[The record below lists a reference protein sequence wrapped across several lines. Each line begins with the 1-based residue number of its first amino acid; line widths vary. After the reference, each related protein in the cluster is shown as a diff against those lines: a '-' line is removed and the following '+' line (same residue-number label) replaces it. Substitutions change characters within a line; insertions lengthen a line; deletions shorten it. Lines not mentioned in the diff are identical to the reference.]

1 MVKKFFGLLSKE
13 LVGLHEAAYLLAFFT
28 FLSQLLGLVRDRIL
42 AGSFGAS
49 AALDAYYAAFR
60 IPDLIFVAIASV
72 ASVSIL
78 VPFIIERLQKSELET
93 REFLNAIFSFFAILM
108 VVVSIAAFFLAPTL
122 LGLIFPKIIAG
133 QYGAELI
140 TMTRWLLLSPI
151 LLGFSNL
158 LASVTQA
165 KHRFFSYAIS
175 PIFYNAGI

>member
-1 MVKKFFGLLSKE
+1 
-13 LVGLHEAAYLLAFFT
+13 
-28 FLSQLLGLVRDRIL
+28 
-42 AGSFGAS
+42 
-49 AALDAYYAAFR
+49 
-60 IPDLIFVAIASV
+60 
-72 ASVSIL
+72 
-78 VPFIIERLQKSELET
+78 
-93 REFLNAIFSFFAILM
+93 M

-175 PIFYNAGI
+175 PIFYNAGIIFGLLVFYPLFGLIGLALGVVLGALFHLAVQIISWQVFSAFSFAV